1 MQPEIFV
8 YDRRVLSSTSS
19 EDLEDLI
26 DLDPTPQVY
35 HCPDPPD
42 YDDPRD
48 LEGWQGLLQDRHMWA
63 DGVSRDVK
71 NIVAQIQNLSKESS
85 IVQRS
90 AAIAVENIK
99 QHIAGLRPRYIE
111 SRDWT
116 DKVLEDQNYI
126 LKRWS
131 TQLDPLRFIDID
143 SSLAKFIR
151 ISYNATAE
159 EQDSPDAEAP
169 RTLFQLF
176 SQTNASTAE
185 KAAQDALQ
193 RFSERIRELAN
204 AFEGVSQ
211 DGEEIVEGF
220 SRAVSMSDSDIGE
233 QAQRLGEDVEVI
245 SKKVASDNELAQEF
259 SYNAKALSQLS
270 KTATLQ
276 IKNFLPSIRD
286 TATDIDQALQNAHE
300 RRNDMVESA
309 ARYMQQVSIIE
320 SRISQI
326 HTQLA
331 NLDDGLDT
339 EHSFDTLSTIMRLP
353 SIYGSLLV
361 ECVQRQEWNA
371 KMKADLS
378 SLAEE
383 TAVYREE
390 ETQRRRKWIVA
401 MGSVV
406 NDRHLDDTNINLEI
420 NVSTE
425 PAEANPWPSIN
436 REAVDGYV
444 KILQKHGLHEA
455 HDDVLSSMKT
465 LDQPTK
471 AQSRRTKAFKQGSLH
486 EGFGKNSLILRG
498 DGAVVNE
505 LRSDKVR
512 LEDKLKSSES
522 RVRKLEDLLH
532 RQSQMSRPSVAGSFG
547 NTSPKLKH
555 ATTSKPLEN
564 NSRRSSFTAKRLSA
578 NYDESKSLAHRIV
591 ELEAQVEKY
600 RKQEIEKVKEEHEL
614 QAQVQDAVSTK
625 EDLLKNMEAQQREF
639 EEERRIIEHE
649 NSRLRIR
656 LEEIED
662 EFDKVLEN
670 NENDTK
676 LQVLQQE
683 LAQARSETAANDKEA
698 NAKIQGLQEDIESQ
712 RRLKED
718 VSQRL
723 QRQKARNSELQTEIA
738 ELTEE
743 KNQLNASRTAFMID
757 VKSCFPEVYQQG
769 INTHDQGDFLEAIV
783 GAVEK
788 QAMRMSE
795 LEDNHRI
802 SQSEKTRLQKQF
814 DEFQEEVADL
824 RGDLQAKDIELDT
837 LQRNID
843 NARDRSDAL
852 TRESTDLMARC
863 QELTA
868 IQESG
873 DASHNETKEH
883 LRDLSRFHTDRSQ
896 RIRELSDKLLSQ
908 SNTMI
913 RLLEQIGFTV
923 SRQDD
928 TLTFQKTPKV
938 PSNNASTVLNES
950 VLSKSLSQPSQNGF
964 NLTTADGDVASWI
977 SPEDDD
983 LESQKYASFMQEM
996 SLLDP
1001 STYAATIVRRVK
1013 EADHLAR
1020 KYIKEARAQREKGR
1034 RAQVEAHDKIAFK
1047 AFKEGDLA
1055 LFLPTRNQ
1063 VTRPWAAFNIGAP
1076 HYFLREQEAHKLEA
1090 RDWLLARI
1098 SKVEERV
1105 VDLSKAMTG
1114 GDGNRDGHNDTAS
1127 DMAKDE
1133 NPFELSDGLRWYL
1146 LDAAEEK
1153 TIAPMSIATGKAT
1166 VAAANVDAKGSI
1178 RLKTTPE
1185 NSDLTKTL
1193 ARSLDSRRSSTNS
1206 RKSLVA
1212 PAATSDVT
1220 NGTGIENLANEDIHG
1235 ALKPP
1240 PAPRLDSSASA
1251 PPIMADG
1258 AQVRRG
1264 NSPNEQD

>member
-1 MQPEIFV
+1 M
-8 YDRRVLSSTSS
+8 YDRRVLSSTGSD
-19 EDLEDLI
+19 DLEDLI
-26 DLDPTPQVY
+26 DLDPTPQIY

-48 LEGWQGLLQDRHMWA
+48 LEGWQGLLQDRHIWA
-63 DGVSRDVK
+63 DGVLTDVK

-85 IVQRS
+85 VVQRS

-111 SRDWT
+111 SRDWA
-116 DKVLEDQNYI
+116 DKVLEDQQYI

-131 TQLDPLRFIDID
+131 AQLDPLRSIDID

-151 ISYNATAE
+151 FSHNATAE
-159 EQDSPDAEAP
+159 EQGLPDAEAP
-169 RTLFQLF
+169 KTLYQLL
-176 SQTNASTAE
+176 SQINTSTTE

-220 SRAVSMSDSDIGE
+220 SRAVRMSDSDIGE
-233 QAQRLGEDVEVI
+233 QAQRLGEDIEVI
-245 SKKVASDNELAQEF
+245 SRKIASDNEHAQDF
-259 SYNAKALSQLS
+259 SYNAKAISQLS
-270 KTATLQ
+270 RTATLQ
-276 IKNFLPSIRD
+276 IRNFLPSIRD

-320 SRISQI
+320 SRISEI

-331 NLDDGLDT
+331 NLDEGLDN
-339 EHSFDTLSTIMRLP
+339 EHSFDTLSTVMRLP
-353 SIYGSLLV
+353 SVYGSLLV
-361 ECVQRQEWNA
+361 ECIQRQEWNA
-371 KMKADLS
+371 KMKNDLS

-390 ETQRRRKWIVA
+390 ETQRRRKWTMA
-401 MGSVV
+401 MGSAV
-406 NDRHLDDTNINLEI
+406 NDHHLDDTNINLEI

-436 REAVDGYV
+436 REAVYDYV

-455 HDDVLSSMKT
+455 HNAVLSALKI

-471 AQSRRTKAFKQGSLH
+471 AQSRRVKAFKQGSLH

-498 DGAVVNE
+498 DGDAVDE
-505 LRSDKVR
+505 LRSDKAR

-532 RQSQMSRPSVAGSFG
+532 RQSQMSRPSVVGSFG

-564 NSRRSSFTAKRLSA
+564 TSRRSSFTTKRLSA
-578 NYDESKSLAHRIV
+578 NYDESKSLAQRIV

-670 NENDTK
+670 NDNDTK
-676 LQVLQQE
+676 LQVLQDE
-683 LAQARSETAANDKEA
+683 LAQARSETAANDEEA
-698 NAKIQGLQEDIESQ
+698 KAKVQGLQEDIDSQ
-712 RRLKED
+712 KRLKED

-743 KNQLNASRTAFMID
+743 KNQLNASRTAFMVDI
-757 VKSCFPEVYQQG
+757 KSCFPEVYQQG
-769 INTHDQGDFLEAIV
+769 IDTHDQGGFLEAIV

-788 QAMRMSE
+788 QAMRISG
-795 LEDNHRI
+795 LEDNQRI
-802 SQSEKTRLQKQF
+802 SQSEKSRLQKQF
-814 DEFQEEVADL
+814 DELQEEIADL
-824 RGDLQAKDIELDT
+824 REDLQAKDVELDT
-837 LQRNID
+837 LQRNVD

-852 TRESTDLMARC
+852 TKENADLVARC

-873 DASHNETKEH
+873 ETSHNETKGH
-883 LRDLSRFHTDRSQ
+883 FRNLSRFHQDRSQ
-896 RIRELSDKLLSQ
+896 RIQELSDAILTQ
-908 SNTMI
+908 NNAMI
-913 RLLEQIGFTV
+913 RLLEQVGFTV

-928 TLTFQKTPKV
+928 TLAFQKAPKV

-950 VLSKSLSQPSQNGF
+950 VLSKSLSQPPQNAF
-964 NLTTADGDVASWI
+964 KFTTADDEVASWI
-977 SPEDDD
+977 SPEDHD
-983 LESQKYASFMQEM
+983 LESQKYASFMREM

-1001 STYAATIVRRVK
+1001 SAYAATIVRRVK

-1114 GDGNRDGHNDTAS
+1114 GDGDRDVHNDTAS
-1127 DMAKDE
+1127 DLAKDE

-1153 TIAPMSIATGKAT
+1153 TIAPMSIASGKAT

-1178 RLKTTPE
+1178 RLKTTAE

-1220 NGTGIENLANEDIHG
+1220 NGTGMENLTNEDIHG

-1240 PAPRLDSSASA
+1240 PAPRLDSSTSA
-1251 PPIMADG
+1251 PPIMAEG

-1264 NSPNEQD
+1264 DSPQ